1 MKELFCNRTSSVVV
15 HGRKVSVLQGTAV
28 KSIPVIQTDISV
40 HKDTGLRRHN
50 EYAWSAKDNRQI
62 ILGHKDIDRN
72 SRLCI

>member
-1 MKELFCNRTSSVVV
+1 MEELFCNRTFSIVV

-28 KSIPVIQTDISV
+28 KSIPVIQTDISI

-62 ILGHKDIDRN
+62 ILGHKDVDRN
-72 SRLCI
+72 SRLYI